1 MIFENLINLVNNNAN
16 DNYRDVSQ
24 LELSQQIYELEINNI
39 ASIEFENFI
48 IKKNNILIGDKMRSY
63 LIKIPKKYDVFKIS
77 KCILFFHGSR
87 DLHWDVAL
95 ISTNM
100 IHEEFITVYL
110 QGNNQGKYELK
121 IPHLHHVYKYVSY
134 GENFFEIRDF
144 TENFYEDLNYVKNVK
159 NDLILKYNFTDFYA
173 VGHSNGG
180 VFVTLFPIYLC
191 GEFKALV
198 SHQGGFG
205 WDEWF
210 NIPFEKLNEHDI
222 KTPIYFYTG
231 SEDIHKIP
239 CIQAH
244 NLFINEGFDSE
255 IYIENG
261 LKHTWKK
268 YCEDNIYNYLLK
280 Y

>member
-1 MIFENLINLVNNNAN
+1 MNLISSINNYESE
-16 DNYRDVSQ
+16 DYRTEKQ

-39 ASIEFENFI
+39 DMIEFDNFI
-48 IKKNNILIGDKMRSY
+48 IKKYNILVDNNIRSY
-63 LIKIPKKYDVFKIS
+63 LIKIPKKYDYTKIT

-100 IHEEFITVYL
+100 LHEQFITVYL
-110 QGNNQGKYELK
+110 QGNNQGKFELEM
-121 IPHLHHVYKYVSY
+121 PHLHYLYKYVSY

-144 TENFYEDLNYVKNVK
+144 ADNFQNDLNYVKIVK
-159 NDLILKYNFTDFYA
+159 NDLIEKYNFIDFYA
-173 VGHSNGG
+173 IGHSNGG
-180 VFVTLFPIYLC
+180 VFITLFPIYLPN
-191 GEFKALV
+191 EFKALV

-210 NIPFEKLNEHDI
+210 NIPFNKINNEDN

-231 SEDIHKIP
+231 TEDVHKIP

-244 NLFINEGFDSE
+244 QLFINEGFDST
-255 IYIENG
+255 IYIEDG

-268 YCEDNIYNYLLK
+268 YCEKNIFDYLLK